1 MKMIFVIARK
11 LYNIKITIN
20 LDVRLTPGNAEVQ
33 EFD

>member
-1 MKMIFVIARK
+1 MIFVIVRK

-20 LDVRLTPGNAEVQ
+20 LDVRLTLGDAVVR